1 MDRPMIQEVITR
13 RSIRK
18 YTEEAV
24 SMEEIRDI
32 VEAAR
37 LAPSG
42 KNRQPWKFY
51 VFLGEK
57 KKELVQAMKT
67 GLKRESST
75 HDILPGSAA
84 GLADAYHTLQVMK
97 EAPCLIVVINT
108 NGESAL
114 KELHGNDERFRE
126 QCDLLSIGAAVEHMV
141 LEAEHLGLGTLWIG
155 NTCFAYPELEAYLQ
169 EREQIVGAVAVGHA
183 AQQPKQ
189 RPRKSLEEIMEVWQ

>member
-1 MDRPMIQEVITR
+1 MIQEIVTR

-18 YTEEAV
+18 YTDEMV
-24 SMEEIRDI
+24 SMDEIQDI
-32 VEAAR
+32 IEAAR

-57 KKELVQAMKT
+57 KKELIQAMKA

-75 HDILPGSAA
+75 HDILPDSAT

-97 EAPCLIVVINT
+97 EAPCVIVVINT

-114 KELHGNDERFRE
+114 KELHGHDERFRE
-126 QCDLLSIGAAVEHMV
+126 QCDLLSIGAAIEHMV
-141 LEAEHLGLGTLWIG
+141 LEAKQLGLGTLWIG
-155 NTCFAYPELEAYLQ
+155 NTCFAYTELEEYL
-169 EREQIVGAVAVGHA
+169 REKGQIVGAVAVGHA
-183 AQQPKQ
+183 AEEPIQ
-189 RPRKSLEEIMEVWQ
+189 RPRKNIEEIMEVWQ